1 MTSLGTSIRL
11 SAGYCISCTLERYD
25 AASLRNYLSQE
36 SNQKRPANKA
46 VSKRARSQKLAPV
59 IKNCLSSSSCSRHL
73 TPAKSTSSSLF
84 LAPLTSHIC
93 DSSPNCFSSSPSY
106 PFHIPSP
113 ASHHQAFRSQFG
125 SCTNAPRTLLPVC
138 SNGCPTTIFKNRSK
152 PLLRSSMT
160 LSSKRLM

>member
-59 IKNCLSSSSCSRHL
+59 IKSCLSSSSCSCHL
-73 TPAKSTSSSLF
+73 TPAKSTSPSLF
-84 LAPLTSHIC
+84 LVPLVSHTC
-93 DSSPNCFSSSPSY
+93 DSSPNCFSSSPS
-106 PFHIPSP
+106 IPLTS
-113 ASHHQAFRSQFG
+113 
-125 SCTNAPRTLLPVC
+125 LLP
-138 SNGCPTTIFKNRSK
+138 P
-152 PLLRSSMT
+152 PLTKHFDPSSDPAQT
-160 LSSKRLM
+160 RRELYSPSAATDVRRQSSKTAPNPSCDPQ

>member
-59 IKNCLSSSSCSRHL
+59 IKSCLSSSLCSRHL
-73 TPAKSTSSSLF
+73 TPAKKVPLLLSSWSLSTLTSATAVQTASLPPF
-84 LAPLTSHIC
+84 PIHLPSHPPPPLTKHF
-93 DSSPNCFSSSPSY
+93 DPSSD
-106 PFHIPSP
+106 P
-113 ASHHQAFRSQFG
+113 AQTRRELYSQ
-125 SCTNAPRTLLPVC
+125 SAATDVR
-138 SNGCPTTIFKNRSK
+138 RQ
-152 PLLRSSMT
+152 
-160 LSSKRLM
+160 SSKTAPNPSCDPQ